1 MCSRDR
7 RPRCGFLWPFLSPP
21 YVDLDVLALSS
32 DNEGTPVTVI
42 EAMAAGVPVITTD
55 VGGVTGMIS
64 DFGIIHTIIDFC
76 VFGLLK

>member
-1 MCSRDR
+1 
-7 RPRCGFLWPFLSPP
+7 
-21 YVDLDVLALSS
+21 
-32 DNEGTPVTVI
+32 VTVI